1 MGVTMQSKYL
11 LDTCFILGLINKN
24 EKALQSFGNIS
35 VNTCFISVINQIE
48 LLGFA
53 HANEQEEQSIAF
65 ALSKIHCLRLSE
77 DVENK
82 TIELRKRHKIKL
94 LDAIVLAT
102 SLVHDLELLTLDS
115 KLAKLYQQETQ

>member
-102 SLVHDLELLTLDS
+102 SLAHDLELLTLDS

>member
-1 MGVTMQSKYL
+1 MGVTMQRKYL

-35 VNTCFISVINQIE
+35 VNTCFISVINRIE

-53 HANEQEEQSIAF
+53 HANEQEEQSITF

-94 LDAIVLAT
+94 PDAIVLAT

>member
-1 MGVTMQSKYL
+1 MGVTMQRKYL

-35 VNTCFISVINQIE
+35 VNSCFISVINRIE

-53 HANEQEEQSIAF
+53 HANEQEEHSIVV

-77 DVENK
+77 DVESK
-82 TIELRKRHKIKL
+82 TIELRKGHKIKL
-94 LDAIVLAT
+94 PDAIVLVA

>member
-1 MGVTMQSKYL
+1 MQSKYL

-102 SLVHDLELLTLDS
+102 SLAHDLELLTLDS

>member
-94 LDAIVLAT
+94 PDAIVLAT
-102 SLVHDLELLTLDS
+102 SLAHDLELLTLDS